1 MTNNKKSNKI
11 SNGVKKCKSFSLDL
25 MHLSTNEL
33 NEIKDLEALKKHLKE
48 CPDCQKKL
56 KKLIDVDVFT
66 FLARPRSEKYKRGMA
81 ELSERIRKETSQNKT
96 GKDEA
101 PDKACQNTVIPKG
114 KIISVEELFSGETD
128 TIRDTVD
135 KHGIVNFDDLPD
147 KSNLPPGIAYGAMV
161 LLAQKKELCFIEH
174 KDHVDLFVPK

>member
-1 MTNNKKSNKI
+1 
-11 SNGVKKCKSFSLDL
+11 VLF
-25 MHLSTNEL
+25 
-33 NEIKDLEALKKHLKE
+33 
-48 CPDCQKKL
+48 
-56 KKLIDVDVFT
+56 
-66 FLARPRSEKYKRGMA
+66 RS
-81 ELSERIRKETSQNKT
+81 
-96 GKDEA
+96 EA

-135 KHGIVNFDDLPD
+135 KHGIVNFDDLPA

>member
-1 MTNNKKSNKI
+1 M
-11 SNGVKKCKSFSLDL
+11 KKCKSFSLDL

-48 CPDCQKKL
+48 CTACQKKL

-96 GKDEA
+96 GKDETS
-101 PDKACQNTVIPKG
+101 DKACQNAIIPKG
-114 KIISVEELFSGETD
+114 KIISVEELFSGETSTVWE
-128 TIRDTVD
+128 TIN
-135 KHGIVNFDDLPD
+135 KHGIVSFEDLPV

-161 LLAQKKELCFIEH
+161 LLAQKNELCIVEH
-174 KDHVDLFVPK
+174 KNHVDLFLPK